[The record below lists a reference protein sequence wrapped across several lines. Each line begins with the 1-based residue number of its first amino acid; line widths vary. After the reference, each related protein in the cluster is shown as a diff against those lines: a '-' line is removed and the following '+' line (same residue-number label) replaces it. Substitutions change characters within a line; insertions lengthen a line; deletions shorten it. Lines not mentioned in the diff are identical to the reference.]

1 MPRTASSWSVAGKAM
16 QFSWVM
22 VGGKKGVLMRT
33 LKQFSFSDTIGS
45 LLVFSLCA
53 ATAVTAQPASAQ
65 TAARPEP
72 LQYRISMV
80 HDNPGEPLFITKY
93 KRPDY
98 LKQLGYNGASA
109 RIYVQAAI
117 TYQESEPGL
126 ISPDSATWAWI
137 QRYAHNLDHLIQEYK
152 EAGIPLYPFT
162 DVLVV
167 PQEIMDK
174 YGSEMKDERGRLS
187 IQRPKTQAVVRAQID
202 GIFRRFPGLSGLI
215 IRFGETYL
223 CDTPFHVGTRPVY
236 TPADHTLLINILR
249 DEVCVKRNKKLIY
262 RTWDFK
268 VLHTNPELYLQATD
282 PVQPHPNLIFSIK
295 HANDDFLRDV
305 PLNR

>member
-1 MPRTASSWSVAGKAM
+1 MFKISPKRFLMTPRQELVPVFIAAALLALSVCSQAAFFAG
-16 QFSWVM
+16 
-22 VGGKKGVLMRT
+22 T
-33 LKQFSFSDTIGS
+33 P
-45 LLVFSLCA
+45 A
-53 ATAVTAQPASAQ
+53 AEQS
-65 TAARPEP
+65 TAAAALESRPTP
-72 LQYRISMV
+72 LQYIFDMV
-80 HDNPGEPLFITKY
+80 HHNPGEPLFITKY
-93 KRPDY
+93 TRPEY
-98 LKQLGYNGASA
+98 IRQLGYNGDCAK
-109 RIYVQAAI
+109 IYVQAAT
-117 TYQESEPGL
+117 TYDRWEQGL
-126 ISPDSATWAWI
+126 VPKDSATWAWI
-137 QRYAHNLDHLIQEYK
+137 QRHAHNLDHLIEEYK
-152 EAGIPLYPFT
+152 QAGMPLYPFT

-167 PQEIMDK
+167 PKELMDK
-174 YGSEMKDERGRLS
+174 YGDRMKDDQGRLS
-187 IQRPKTQAVVRAQID
+187 IQRPKTQEIVRAQMEA
-202 GIFRRFPGLSGLI
+202 IFHRFPDLGGLT

-223 CDTPFHVGTRPVY
+223 SDTPFHVGSSPVR